1 MFGIGKGAEE
11 GHTEVREEQRDGWNE
26 EEEGDTEVREEQRDG
41 WNEEE
46 AKMFKGDIYMCV
58 LYD

>member
-26 EEEGDTEVREEQRDG
+26 EEEGHTEVREEQRDG
-41 WNEEE
+41 WNEE
-46 AKMFKGDIYMCV
+46 
-58 LYD
+58 

>member
-1 MFGIGKGAEE
+1 MAGMWRRKDIQ
-11 GHTEVREEQRDGWNE
+11 RCEEQRDGWNE

-46 AKMFKGDIYMCV
+46 EDLERMARER
-58 LYD
+58 LEERL